1 MASPPAT
8 ELREFL
14 RFGITTSV
22 EVPAFVVLFEAAG
35 GMGDFNRRV
44 NELMRLRL
52 LRSSVP
58 FRINFEAVEVE
69 PSSDSILIIGGGMS
83 NLVLASEPAKSPVGS
98 TEDSCSEDVLSE

>member
-22 EVPAFVVLFEAAG
+22 DVPAFVVLFEVG

-52 LRSSVP
+52 LLSSVP
-58 FRINFEAVEVE
+58 FRINFEVVEVE

-98 TEDSCSEDVLSE
+98 TVESCSEDVFSE